1 MERRKN
7 EMRRKVEREGQEK
20 GLIETE
26 EEKGRERKRK
36 KEVKSI
42 LKISNEKGGSETR
55 RWRVLT
61 QR

>member
-1 MERRKN
+1 
-7 EMRRKVEREGQEK
+7 MRRKVESEGQEK

-42 LKISNEKGGSETR
+42 LKISNEKGGSETG